1 MTAAARLA
9 YQDALIAVDLVT
21 RGGLSLRIRARAGA
35 VRDALAAHLGQD
47 VLKITA
53 DTDFAAFNPGI
64 DLFASLA
71 SGARIERRGLGERL
85 AGRVLLVAGAERA
98 GGMAAAAIAGLIDAG
113 AGVVLLDEGE
123 SADDLTSML
132 ADRAAMTVDLDAVSI
147 RELDEAE
154 RVMADTA
161 GDVPVT
167 LPDDVVAMLCQASTA
182 LGIESARV
190 PIAAL
195 RVLRALVR
203 RAGRTLPEEADYER
217 VARLVLALRATMNP
231 VADDAPPPEPEQD
244 ETEGREDGDGEGHAS
259 DRDMLVEAACAIL
272 PPGLLSATAAG
283 GRGAGAGSAD
293 ARRGTGA
300 KGRSGRLVK
309 GLPVRGSRLD
319 LAATLIAAAPMQRVR
334 GRGLGERIR
343 IARGDIRIRRPLP
356 VRRALTVFAVDASG
370 SAAIARLAEVKGAVE
385 RLLGES
391 YVRRDEVALIAFRGA
406 EAETLLPPTRSLA
419 RARRELAGL
428 PGGGAT
434 PLAAGIIAGLEQAIR
449 GRAAGR
455 APLLV
460 VLTDG
465 GANIARDGSAGR
477 AGARA
482 DAEDAAR
489 IVAGTGIDALVID
502 SSPRGDAHVRAL
514 SATMRA
520 RYFALPR
527 PDDASLSTVVSG
539 ARG

>member
-47 VLKITA
+47 VLKITP

-123 SADDLTSML
+123 SADDLASML

-167 LPDDVVAMLCQASTA
+167 LPDDVVAMLCQASMA

-217 VARLVLALRATMNP
+217 VARLVLAPRATMNP

-244 ETEGREDGDGEGHAS
+244 EIEGREDGDGEGHAS

-300 KGRSGRLVK
+300 RGRSGRLVK

-334 GRGLGERIR
+334 GRGPGERIR

-391 YVRRDEVALIAFRGA
+391 YVRRDEVALIAFRGV

>member
-1 MTAAARLA
+1 MTEAARLA
-9 YQDALIAVDLVT
+9 YQDALIAVDLVA
-21 RGGLSLRIRARAGA
+21 RGGLSMRIRARAGA
-35 VRDALAAHLGQD
+35 VRDALAARLGQD

-71 SGARIERRGLGERL
+71 LGARIERRGLGERL

-217 VARLVLALRATMNP
+217 VARLVLAPRATMNP

-272 PPGLLSATAAG
+272 PPGLLSVTAAG

-300 KGRSGRLVK
+300 RGRSGRLVK

-334 GRGLGERIR
+334 GRGPGERIR

-391 YVRRDEVALIAFRGA
+391 YVRRDEVALIAFRGV

>member
-1 MTAAARLA
+1 MTSAARLA
-9 YQDALIAVDLVT
+9 YQDALIAVDLAA
-21 RGGLSLRIRARAGA
+21 REGLSLRIRARAGA
-35 VRDALAAHLGQD
+35 VRDAVAARLGPD

-71 SGARIERRGLGERL
+71 SGMRIERQGLAQRL
-85 AGRVLLVAGAERA
+85 VGRVLLVAGAERV
-98 GGMAAAAIAGLIDAG
+98 GGIAAAAIAELIDAG
-113 AGVVLLDEGE
+113 AGVVLFDEGE
-123 SADDLTSML
+123 NVDDMTPML

-147 RELDEAE
+147 RDLDEPE
-154 RVMADTA
+154 RMTGDASAD
-161 GDVPVT
+161 PVK
-167 LPDDVVAMLCQASTA
+167 LPDDVVAMLCEASAA

-195 RVLRALVR
+195 KVLRALVR
-203 RAGRTLPEEADYER
+203 AAGGNAPDEADYAR
-217 VARLVLALRATMNP
+217 VARLVLAPRATVNP
-231 VADDAPPPEPEQD
+231 AANDDPPPESGQE
-244 ETEGREDGDGEGHAS
+244 ETDGREDSDGEGHSS

-272 PPGLLSATAAG
+272 PPGLLTGSSAAG
-283 GRGAGAGSAD
+283 RGGGAGSAD

-300 KGRSGRLVK
+300 RGRSGRLVK
-309 GLPVRGSRLD
+309 GLPVRGSRPD

-334 GRGLGERIR
+334 GRRAGERIR
-343 IARGDIRIRRPLP
+343 IARGDIRVRRPLP

-391 YVRRDEVALIAFRGA
+391 YVRRDEVALIAFRGSA
-406 EAETLLPPTRSLA
+406 AETLLPPTRSLA
-419 RARRELAGL
+419 RARRELAAL

-434 PLAAGIIAGLEQAIR
+434 PLAAGIVAGLEQALR
-449 GRAAGR
+449 GREAGR

-460 VLTDG
+460 LLSDG

-502 SSPRGDAHVRAL
+502 SSPRGDHNMRAL
-514 SATMRA
+514 AATMRA

-527 PDDASLSTVVSG
+527 PDDASLSAVVSG